1 MSLSTPESFCKI
13 ADTGNVGENTSHHS
27 SFEVC
32 PANISDRDTTN
43 RSGTPSSSSNP
54 LPSCPPASPPL
65 ATEQRNELELSQ
77 SNPNAT
83 LRSPRPHL
91 YKRTK
96 PNSTQ
101 FQSHTPSTTN
111 PTDTKDADLS
121 TVTRNLSFSSAFPTN
136 SPPTLSEAPAHA
148 VAQPR
153 SETPFITPNAVAARA
168 LSFPNDEIDDGF
180 AATNATTSM
189 SPKPV
194 VGKEMPIYVRL
205 SQKPQNK
212 LTDDRSAQMSP
223 VDPMDTT
230 NLSISPTEDGTLSPP
245 LQPVESTSSSNTDA
259 ETTATYSSHTHSTL
273 DTAPSSQRPLVFDTV
288 TSPASVSI
296 PSSASA
302 FAPSTSAIVA
312 SQPQQLAQRTMSKL
326 IAASA
331 TSPVTAAICYQ
342 MSSQVSLNQS
352 FAGSQMNDSHDI
364 VRSDPGIDVFGI
376 SNSGISASEV
386 DAGTCPRNTAS
397 CSRLDTSNALSS
409 SSSSLT
415 SLNAT
420 STTSDVTLGTATSTT
435 EERSVT
441 QRTSQEASHSHQN
454 DSKSGMGRS
463 MAIGNPGSFHGDAPI
478 QSLPPAYIRSGD
490 YLYIRIQKS
499 TYFRTPSAN
508 PLCDP
513 SSDDGSE
520 SNMSDD
526 SDMTLQVDILER
538 SPFAAVG
545 ALPLWMTCN
554 CAYPY
559 GYPTERRL
567 AVDYCISALSVNKA
581 KKEKMENLNSAVAAL
596 NDVGDDPRLGT
607 AALQSSQ
614 LQLSDTGETSDTDT
628 SETDVDE
635 TDAIAASTPSPS
647 QRSTSTSTV
656 AKEETTDNVSE
667 LGTANVNNRAKNAH
681 DEDVNPSE
689 RADFDDIHRFPT
701 LPPIPIA
708 GKMSFGAEITDV
720 YISDLFSSE
729 AANDEFRSLSQLAQV
744 TQASGKKNNTNKT
757 SGRDYPH
764 SAKVCQ
770 CGIWGPR
777 NQHDLDAICN
787 IDTEL
792 WAHNSDVYVFVPEA
806 SPFDDEFGLVIT
818 STTARARNM
827 RGKMMCRGFG
837 SMALRTLFM
846 ERSRKMRKLAK
857 ETRKRKRNSE
867 YDDDDDLVLPSDSRS
882 ASSPIS
888 SANTEVDMIYIRLHA
903 NTVSELKALDSL
915 HSEQRHLLRALY
927 HNHNVFLTGGA
938 GTGKSHLIRTLT
950 SKLPVRVQVTATTG
964 MAAIGVGGITIHSLS
979 KIELGYGVAKDIAR
993 KVCLLI

>member
-1 MSLSTPESFCKI
+1 MLVRIPVTTRASRFVLQIYPIETLQTEVELLHRAAIHSLLVLLLLHLSRPSRET
-13 ADTGNVGENTSHHS
+13 NS
-27 SFEVC
+27 SYRNRIQTRPCVL
-32 PANISDRDTTN
+32 PALIYINA
-43 RSGTPSSSSNP
+43 PNP
-54 LPSCPPASPPL
+54 
-65 ATEQRNELELSQ
+65 TV
-77 SNPNAT
+77 
-83 LRSPRPHL
+83 
-91 YKRTK
+91 
-96 PNSTQ
+96 PNSNLTLPQ
-101 FQSHTPSTTN
+101 QN

-777 NQHDLDAICN
+777 NQHDPDPISN

-792 WAHNSDVYVFVPEA
+792 WVHNSGIYTFEPE
-806 SPFDDEFGLVIT
+806 SSLSDDESGEAKEFLTVG
-818 STTARARNM
+818 SM
-827 RGKMMCRGFG
+827 RGKIVSHGFG
-837 SMALRTLFM
+837 KTGLRIL
-846 ERSRKMRKLAK
+846 EQKRKQKAAK
-857 ETRKRKRNSE
+857 KRKRKRDSTNRYGDVPSVDGSALSAAIDCQDSVSE
-867 YDDDDDLVLPSDSRS
+867 YV
-882 ASSPIS
+882 
-888 SANTEVDMIYIRLHA
+888 YIRLSFS
-903 NTVSELKALDSL
+903 TGSSLEALDAL

-938 GTGKSHLIRTLT
+938 GTGKSHLIRTLK
-950 SKLPVRVQVTATTG
+950 KLPLRMQVTATTG
-964 MAAIGVGGITIHSLS
+964 MAAIGIGGRTIHSLTNIS
-979 KIELGYGVAKDIAR
+979 QGNDSAKTVIG
-993 KVCLLI
+993 KVRDSNS